1 MMKRTLN
8 VLLAATAL
16 TGASS
21 IHAADYPTRPIRLVV
36 PHGAG
41 GTADVVSRIFA
52 DYLGRELGQSVIV
65 ENKPGASTML
75 GAELVS
81 KASPDGYTLLMASVT
96 TLAINPSLYKK
107 IAYDV
112 QRDFKPVSMV
122 AALPFYLIVS
132 PELKIKTVQELIA
145 LAKSKPG
152 QLNYYSPGEGTSP
165 HLVGALFNSMAGID
179 VVHVP
184 YKTTAAAEVDLN
196 AGRVHYGFSGSAMP
210 AIKSGRVTGVAVTGS
225 QRTTV
230 FPNIPTL
237 AEQGVAI
244 DASVWNGVVVPAGT
258 PQAIVDKLAAALGKI
273 ARMPEVIEKVGSYS
287 GISVGNTPAEF
298 AELIKTESAIW
309 AKVIRETGAK
319 GE

>member
-1 MMKRTLN
+1 MRSSLK
-8 VLLAATAL
+8 VLLAATVL
-16 TGASS
+16 ASTS
-21 IHAADYPTRPIRLVV
+21 AAHAADYPTRPVRLVV

-75 GAELVS
+75 GAELV
-81 KASPDGYTLLMASVT
+81 ANAPPDGYTLLMASVT
-96 TLAINPSLYKK
+96 TLAINPSLYKN
-107 IAYDV
+107 ISYDP

-122 AALPFYLIVS
+122 ASLPFYLIAS
-132 PELKIKTVQELIA
+132 PQLKIKSVQELIA
-145 LAKSKPG
+145 LARAKPG

-165 HLVGALFNSMAGID
+165 HLVGALFASMVGLD

-196 AGRVHYGFSGSAMP
+196 AGRVHYGFTGSAMP
-210 AIKSGRVTGVAVTGS
+210 AIKSGRATGIAVTGA
-225 QRTTV
+225 QRTRV
-230 FPNIPTL
+230 FPDIPTL

-244 DASVWNGVVVPAGT
+244 DAAVWNGVVVPAGT
-258 PQAIVDKLAAALGKI
+258 PQPIVDRLAAALGKI

-287 GISVGNTPAEF
+287 GVSVGNTPAEF
-298 AELIKTESAIW
+298 SELIKTESAIW